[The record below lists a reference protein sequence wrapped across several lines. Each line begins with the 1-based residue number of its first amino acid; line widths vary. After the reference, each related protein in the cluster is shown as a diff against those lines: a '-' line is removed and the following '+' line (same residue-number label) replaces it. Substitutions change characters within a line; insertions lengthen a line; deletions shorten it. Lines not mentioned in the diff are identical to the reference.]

1 MKAES
6 NRLYSSWPRER
17 TLLPLRGRIPAGT
30 EMPFGSGGIAV
41 AGVGEQ
47 AVERA
52 RVGAVDFNYLG
63 AA

>member
-1 MKAES
+1 M
-6 NRLYSSWPRER
+6 
-17 TLLPLRGRIPAGT
+17 PLRGEPPAAT
-30 EMPFGSGGIAV
+30 ELPFASGGIAV

-52 RVGAVDFNYLG
+52 RVGALDLDYLG